1 MGRRPG
7 RGRVSAWL
15 RQGGGLVRDT
25 FRAFLT
31 ARGLDHAASISFFAL
46 LSLAPTLVLMVSLAG
61 FLAPML
67 GRGDDNLSWLTR
79 WITGT
84 IQSFTPVEGDQ
95 VQRVVEGVVARRVS
109 LGLWGAVMLIIG
121 ASAAF
126 SALEHAVA
134 DALGVVHRRPF
145 LMTRLVFASVIVAGG
160 ILAFGV
166 YHAWSLARSLWS
178 AIGGQDLADAWGL
191 SPVWDTV
198 WAVVQAP
205 LGFLLA
211 LYLPGMARIPWRCA
225 LGGAL
230 LFTALW
236 QTARLAYAFYVG
248 RVATYGVLYG
258 SLAAPLLVVLWT
270 FYASVLFLFGAVF
283 TGVLWRRGRK
293 GLA

>member
-1 MGRRPG
+1 VGRR
-7 RGRVSAWL
+7 RGRRTAIL
-15 RQGGGLVRDT
+15 REGFGLVRDT
-25 FRAFLT
+25 FRAFLA

-61 FLAPML
+61 FLAPLL
-67 GRGDDNLSWLTR
+67 GRGDDNLSWLTD

-95 VQRVVEGVVARRVS
+95 VQRVVEGLVARRVS
-109 LGLWGAVMLIIG
+109 LGLWGGAMLVIG

-134 DALGVVHRRPF
+134 DALGVAHRRAF
-145 LMTRLVFASVIVAGG
+145 LVTRLVFASVIVAGG

-166 YHAWSLARSLWS
+166 YHAWSFAQSIWS
-178 AIGGQDLADAWGL
+178 AVGGRDLSAAWGL
-191 SPVWDTV
+191 SPAWTTI
-198 WAVVQAP
+198 WSVVQAP

-230 LFTALW
+230 LFTGLW
-236 QTARLAYAFYVG
+236 QSARLLYAFYVG

-270 FYASVLFLFGAVF
+270 FYASVLFLFAAVF
-283 TGVLWRRGRK
+283 TGVLWHRRGK
-293 GLA
+293 TLA